1 MVDGSG
7 LENQRGASLRG
18 FESHPLR
25 SKKPSLRLGFLVS
38 ERHSGATT
46 HTGATGVSLKSM
58 AGISHLLK
66 PPTLGLS
73 DQIKAIN
80 AGVKGMSIVQCKDSL
95 VLAVRVQAQKAG
107 R

>member
-1 MVDGSG
+1 M
-7 LENQRGASLRG
+7 
-18 FESHPLR
+18 
-25 SKKPSLRLGFLVS
+25 S

-46 HTGATGVSLKSM
+46 HTGDTGVGKSM
-58 AGISHLLK
+58 AGISHLW

-95 VLAVRVQAQKAG
+95 VLAIRVQAQKAG
-107 R
+107 RQA